1 MKMKEVPHLNYIRE
15 LSGGDEV
22 LEKKFIALIK
32 NEFPKEKE
40 IYLENLGDK
49 KYKDTMQ
56 MVQKLKPK
64 LNFLG
69 LQEGYRLA
77 LRYEEDLRYEDPKL
91 QKEFLEILERI
102 ESYIDTL

>member
-1 MKMKEVPHLNYIRE
+1 MKEVPHLNYIRE

-32 NEFPKEKE
+32 QEFPKEKE
-40 IYLENLGDK
+40 VYLENLGDK
-49 KYKDTMQ
+49 RYRDTMQ

-77 LRYEEDLRYEDPKL
+77 LRYEQDLRYEDPKL

-102 ESYIDTL
+102 ESYIKTL

>member
-1 MKMKEVPHLNYIRE
+1 MKEVPHLNFIKE

-22 LEKKFIALIK
+22 LEKKFISLIK

-40 IYLENLGDK
+40 VYLENLGDK
-49 KYKDTMQ
+49 RYRDTMQ

-64 LNFLG
+64 LNFFG
-69 LQEGYRLA
+69 LHEGYRLA

-91 QKEFLEILERI
+91 QEEFLEILERI
-102 ESYIDTL
+102 ESYIKTL

>member
-1 MKMKEVPHLNYIRE
+1 MKEVPHLNFIRE
-15 LSGGDEV
+15 LSGGDEG

-32 NEFPKEKE
+32 HEFPIDKE

-49 KYKDTMQ
+49 KYKDTMH

-102 ESYIDTL
+102 ESYINSL